1 MSINDIFTSERI
13 WYFHWWKNMIFSLVE
28 NNKSTLF
35 SLLVADCFGCLH
47 CFPNRCRSH
56 FSILTFFVAAALEML
71 STERRRHGVNVLL
84 GNVSCPL
91 YTIKTLQCAICYLL
105 HTFSADNVIISC
117 DGSCWWYIVREHISG
132 AGSMVSVHWIR
143 HMLFAL
149 RVSNLPCDVILSWY
163 FVLLF
168 HINCKLPVNVLL
180 S

>member
-1 MSINDIFTSERI
+1 M
-13 WYFHWWKNMIFSLVE
+13 E

-56 FSILTFFVAAALEML
+56 FSILNFPKFSVSKQNCQCWCAFFGNKNIIIIICHFFFYFFIFFYFIYLFFFVAAALEML
-71 STERRRHGVNVLL
+71 STERRRYGVNVLL

-117 DGSCWWYIVREHISG
+117 VGSCW
-132 AGSMVSVHWIR
+132 
-143 HMLFAL
+143 
-149 RVSNLPCDVILSWY
+149 
-163 FVLLF
+163 
-168 HINCKLPVNVLL
+168 
-180 S
+180 